1 MAFLDVLTYGI
12 GVSIA
17 SGAALFIRR
26 VYMGGSTGLR
36 AGLRAG
42 TLLVLGLALVIVI
55 FGR

>member
-12 GVSIA
+12 SVSITI
-17 SGAALFIRR
+17 GAALLIRR

-36 AGLRAG
+36 AGLTAG